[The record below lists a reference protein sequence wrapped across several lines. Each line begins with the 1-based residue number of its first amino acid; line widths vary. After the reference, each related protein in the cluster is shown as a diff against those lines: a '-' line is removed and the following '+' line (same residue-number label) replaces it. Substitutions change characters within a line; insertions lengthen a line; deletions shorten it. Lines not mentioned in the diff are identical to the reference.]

1 MSCRR
6 RLGPR
11 GREPASTNT
20 QRTAARVNPTS
31 CSERLAKEGIRWA
44 PDEMINLRADLLVTQ
59 AEVMS
64 LGGDELG
71 AEGARAGA
79 AQLYERKGN
88 LAAAASVA
96 HLTAR

>member
-1 MSCRR
+1 
-6 RLGPR
+6 
-11 GREPASTNT
+11 
-20 QRTAARVNPTS
+20 
-31 CSERLAKEGIRWA
+31 
-44 PDEMINLRADLLVTQ
+44 MINLRADLLVTQ